1 MRLLGSGAEQIN
13 NVILLAW
20 IKMLTEMAAK
30 KGQGPSQS
38 IATPADAVGGPSLIG
53 WPGMLKARKEF
64 NQKLGAIVDPGR

>member
-1 MRLLGSGAEQIN
+1 
-13 NVILLAW
+13 
-20 IKMLTEMAAK
+20 MLTEMAAK